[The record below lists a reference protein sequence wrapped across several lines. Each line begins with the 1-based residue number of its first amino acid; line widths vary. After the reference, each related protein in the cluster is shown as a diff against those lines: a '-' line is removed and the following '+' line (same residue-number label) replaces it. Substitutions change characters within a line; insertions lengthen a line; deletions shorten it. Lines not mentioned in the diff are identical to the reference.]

1 MKYKDLYNEWR
12 SDPEQFW
19 MHAAKNINWVKFP
32 TFALDDTKKPFYRW
46 FPDGEVNTC
55 YNAIDRHVID
65 GKGEKIAIIYD
76 SAIRGI
82 KEKISYKQ
90 LLKKVTKFAHA
101 LKTEW
106 S

>member
-46 FPDGEVNTC
+46 FPDGEDMQTLFHQVGL
-55 YNAIDRHVID
+55 RL
-65 GKGEKIAIIYD
+65 GF
-76 SAIRGI
+76 
-82 KEKISYKQ
+82 
-90 LLKKVTKFAHA
+90 LF
-101 LKTEW
+101 
-106 S
+106 